1 MSDITQFVRNRKLQE
16 ALSAIPPAKHQ
27 QEFAAAAAADKERRN
42 ELRSKFDELPTDEI
56 ERLWSLSYSRGS
68 LARIHNGNA
77 QVAVGVPTEDSSPDT
92 VSEATELQL

>member
-1 MSDITQFVRNRKLQE
+1 MSDITQFMRNRKLQE

-27 QEFAAAAAADKERRN
+27 QEFAAAVAADKERRN
-42 ELRSKFDELPTDEI
+42 ELRSKFDDLPTDEI
-56 ERLWSLSYSRGS
+56 ERLWSSSRGS
-68 LARIHNGNA
+68 LARIHSGTA